1 MTHVPGVNDL
11 RDAVRDEP
19 ADERSYGRDLP
30 RVGARSPG
38 NPFLR

>member
-1 MTHVPGVNDL
+1 MKHVPGVDDL
-11 RDAVRDEP
+11 DDAVRAAD
-19 ADERSYGRDLP
+19 DERSGYEPERA